1 MCFCSDGTMQVTS
14 EPDLVAMEPSN
25 GGSMH
30 HLQQRSMS
38 MNTAWSRRANAVS
51 VRHAFKNYGSKKNP
65 NVVLSNL
72 NMTVAKGT
80 M

>member
-1 MCFCSDGTMQVTS
+1 MQATS
-14 EPDLVAMEPSN
+14 EPDLVATEN
-25 GGSMH
+25 GSANMH
-30 HLQQRSMS
+30 HLQQRSLS
-38 MNTAWSRRANAVS
+38 NAWNRRANAVC
-51 VRHAFKNYGSKKNP
+51 VRHAFKHYGSNKNP